1 MITVFSLI
9 KFPGLQCL
17 LLDGRMISPRDQKGA
32 SLRDIT
38 SCYTPGVEMAARSL
52 DISSLLS
59 EEIMNRHGCGYF
71 YKILLSFLHHRT
83 RSAPLFSSG
92 KEDISLH
99 GLRRIS
105 PQALGHPEPT
115 FNIFIFW
122 LTSESHNP
130 QGSQLQWSFAFQSE
144 KDLSLDIVANFC
156 HLCDTRQV
164 IWTLG
169 TSVSISET
177 LVCIRMAIQS
187 CIKPCILSYRSKLRD
202 VQGHFVS
209 I

>member
-1 MITVFSLI
+1 MWPNRSPESP
-9 KFPGLQCL
+9 PGHAC
-17 LLDGRMISPRDQKGA
+17 
-32 SLRDIT
+32 SLREVVLVFLPWSKQYTFKHICERKCDAIRRAEGAAEQVSLT
-38 SCYTPGVEMAARSL
+38 SQLCPLWRDVFAFLFHPHRKPARVGIKTEEKFHGGISCWVTGRSL
-52 DISSLLS
+52 LEQPWNEGECWGHGQETERS

-115 FNIFIFW
+115 FNIFIFR

-130 QGSQLQWSFAFQSE
+130 QGSQLQWSFAF
-144 KDLSLDIVANFC
+144 
-156 HLCDTRQV
+156 
-164 IWTLG
+164 
-169 TSVSISET
+169 
-177 LVCIRMAIQS
+177 
-187 CIKPCILSYRSKLRD
+187 
-202 VQGHFVS
+202 
-209 I
+209 